1 MQAEILKSLTR
12 LLKKY
17 DLESYEVS
25 QPAREVPTRFGV
37 ELAPGENIYITL
49 YLRLKGEENEKK
61 S

>member
-37 ELAPGENIYITL
+37 ELAPGKTYI
-49 YLRLKGEENEKK
+49 LRCIFG
-61 S
+61 